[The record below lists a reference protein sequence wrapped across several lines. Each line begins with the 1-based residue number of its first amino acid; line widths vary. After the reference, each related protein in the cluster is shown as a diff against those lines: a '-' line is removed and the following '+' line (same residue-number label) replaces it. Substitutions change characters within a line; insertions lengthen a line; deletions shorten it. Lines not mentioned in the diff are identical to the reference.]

1 MNPASECVF
10 VCVRIFLPL
19 VSKTEQETHELV
31 EYFQL
36 QFQKGQDAVQDVNK
50 SRMQWSRPEKAQCC
64 SSGASKWANIFN
76 GIMQ

>member
-50 SRMQWSRPEKAQCC
+50 SRMQ
-64 SSGASKWANIFN
+64 
-76 GIMQ
+76 